1 MTSLIKGYGS
11 WSETGEGVDF
21 SKELM
26 VVFSNEL
33 EKGLTVEGV
42 WEIWEWG
49 SNGFAESWQGKLFS
63 WKTTFLETSITF
75 VCKLNTT
82 FLWGLKPRKTQGRA
96 LGSDFF
102 LYATNVLE

>member
-42 WEIWEWG
+42 WEI
-49 SNGFAESWQGKLFS
+49 
-63 WKTTFLETSITF
+63 
-75 VCKLNTT
+75 
-82 FLWGLKPRKTQGRA
+82 
-96 LGSDFF
+96 
-102 LYATNVLE
+102 